1 MHVKCSKCSQS
12 IALTDIIESSDGCVS
27 HVDCRRPQ
35 TLTAEERA
43 LLFVYCFNH
52 AVARCFACDVSLRF
66 MELGADPLGGRSNL
80 CPRCRRDLTENVRS
94 HLYRCTTLPSEVR
107 LAAQAV
113 RETAQHL
120 LKQSHHAMDRSDV
133 LIQQAEVSLFESQKR
148 LRAAMARRLA
158 S

>member
-52 AVARCFACDVSLRF
+52 AVARCLACDIGFRF
-66 MELGADPLGGRSNL
+66 MELAADPLGSRTNL
-80 CPRCRRDLTENVRS
+80 CPRCRTNLTENVRS
-94 HLYRCTTLPSEVR
+94 HLYRCTTLPTEVR

-113 RETAQHL
+113 RETAQRL
-120 LKQSHHAMDRSDV
+120 LKQSHQVMDRSDV

-148 LRAAMARRLA
+148 LRAMARRLA